1 MIQDIEYISYGIER
15 RDFALRYRS
24 INQVLLAFLL
34 LTVGIVLLLVNIGV
48 ISLEIKELFV
58 GFYPYVLVTLGI
70 IALINSLRSRQGI
83 FGAIFLLLFSSLLIL
98 DRLEFINFQF
108 IDIWKLWPYL
118 IIYIGFSVLFKKHSF
133 KVHFE
138 NDLPADVFMK
148 NEKKGNCEVKKH
160 SKHRR
165 RGFSIGDVSMKKAN
179 WSLEPLELY
188 NTVGDYF
195 IDFSKAYIPEKET
208 PVVLNGWI
216 GDVKMIVPEDI
227 PVKIQARIKVGDI
240 RIFDNQSEAINRTLF
255 YKSKEYDEAVRK
267 LNITIELKIGSIR
280 IDKV

>member
-1 MIQDIEYISYGIER
+1 M
-15 RDFALRYRS
+15 RYKS
-24 INQVLLAFLL
+24 INQVLLALLL

-58 GFYPYVLVTLGI
+58 GFYPYVLVTLGM

-98 DRLEFINFQF
+98 DRLEFIDFRF

-138 NDLPADVFMK
+138 NDLPADVFT
-148 NEKKGNCEVKKH
+148 EKENKEFININKHPKHSKHLKH